1 VILAWVG
8 TALLL
13 GYLAATTDLEAAW
26 AALRGADLP
35 RLLATLFWAIPST
48 YLLDSLGVTVLLRRV
63 GVRVPC
69 GEFLR
74 VKGASYLLNIV
85 NYNLGLVLMAA
96 VVKTRSDRGWGS
108 AGSPFLM
115 LNFLDLSVFG
125 ILVIAALSLGQCPFP
140 DPAVRTALWVAAAGA
155 TLIPPFLMAFSRLPQ
170 DRGWFGRL
178 AGHGLLE
185 AFRRLDPRFLPLILL
200 ARAGLV
206 LLYALMNRSFL
217 LSFGAD
223 VPLPK
228 LLVFMPILTLV
239 AFIPISVSGLGSTQ
253 VVMRSFYGPFVSPA
267 MAATDAARAAVID
280 AFSTSTI
287 LATILVRAVIGV
299 LCLPWVSKALAQG
312 RGEREGEGW

>member
-1 VILAWVG
+1 MIAAWTG

-13 GYLAATTDLEAAW
+13 GYLGATTDLPAAW
-26 AALRGADLP
+26 EALRRADLP
-35 RLLATLFWAIPST
+35 RLLGTLLWAIPAT
-48 YLLDSLGVTVLLRRV
+48 YLVDSVGVTTLLRRV
-63 GVRVPC
+63 GVRVPF

-125 ILVIAALSLGQCPFP
+125 VLVLGALVLGQSPFS
-140 DPAVRTALWVAAAGA
+140 DPTVRATLWVTAAGA
-155 TLIPPFLMAFSRLPQ
+155 TALPPFLMAFSRVSP
-170 DRGWFGRL
+170 DRGWMGRL

-185 AFRRLDPRFLPLILL
+185 AFRRLEPSALPLVLG
-200 ARAGLV
+200 ARMGLV
-206 LLYALMNRSFL
+206 LLYALMNQSFL
-217 LSFGAD
+217 QAFGAAI
-223 VPLPK
+223 PLPK

-239 AFIPISVSGLGSTQ
+239 AFLPISVSGLGSTQ

-267 MAATDAARAAVID
+267 MAATEAARTAVID

-287 LATILVRAVIGV
+287 LATILVRAVIGIG
-299 LCLPWVSKALAQG
+299 CLPWVTKALSRG
-312 RGEREGEGW
+312 RGEGDGW